1 MVETLTLALGMPGHV
16 AERLIADQTM
26 QEVEKRVIALGWS
39 WQPAA
44 RAWVRDEANRHTIQ
58 RNQRRAA

>member
-16 AERLIADQTM
+16 AERLIAAVGLP
-26 QEVEKRVIALGWS
+26 EVECKLIALGWS

-44 RAWVRDEANRHTIQ
+44 RAWVRDEANRHTLQ